1 MNLLMESIGYL
12 PCEYADRMKQAPS
25 IQKYANK
32 NAPAM
37 VGAFVTHHRK
47 IYVWV

>member
-1 MNLLMESIGYL
+1 MKLLIEFNNYA
-12 PCEYADRMKQAPS
+12 PCEDAHRIKPALS
-25 IQKYANK
+25 LRKYANK

-47 IYVWV
+47 IHVWV

>member
-1 MNLLMESIGYL
+1 MNLLMESISYA
-12 PCEYADRMKQAPS
+12 PCEYANRMNQAS
-25 IQKYANK
+25 SLQKYANK

-37 VGAFVTHHRK
+37 VGASVTHHRK